1 MSAALPDDLAL
12 STTYIPHM
20 RKVYCVIFG
29 CNSAQM
35 QAVEKRIRAAG
46 DGTDHPLLVTGILA
60 EIERERLI
68 NMAEDLVDQFT
79 LGSDVLETKSWDP
92 NSPKLQHYLA
102 ICFQSG
108 GLADQIR
115 AVKRQIVKLIA
126 EVETLEREWTGN
138 HDSTNYC
145 QRSGNFILEQ
155 QPLLDTGQRIKQRLQ
170 DIMNEYDDKIDEC
183 KMMAHNLSLA
193 MQSASNKNARQDS
206 VTNIRI
212 AKANTIIA
220 LETKRESAQM
230 RSIAL
235 LTMIYLP
242 MSCVASIFST
252 SLFNWRPD
260 EGEAVV
266 SHYIWVLLVL
276 SVGLTVITVLAWHFT
291 TNREKKRENK
301 RSQSFDINL
310 EDMV

>member
-1 MSAALPDDLAL
+1 MLSGLDFTLYDLAL
-12 STTYIPHM
+12 STTYIPSL
-20 RKVYCVIFG
+20 RKVYCVIYG
-29 CNSAQM
+29 CSTAQM
-35 QAVEKRIRAAG
+35 KAIEKRIWAAG
-46 DGTDHPLLVTGILA
+46 DCTDHPLLLTGILA
-60 EIERERLI
+60 ELEREKLV

-79 LGSDVLETKSWDP
+79 LGSDVLENKSWDP
-92 NSPKLQHYLA
+92 NSPKMQQYLA
-102 ICFQSG
+102 ICLQSR

-115 AVKRQIVKLIA
+115 AVKRQIFKLIA
-126 EVETLEREWTGN
+126 ETEMLERQWKQ
-138 HDSTNYC
+138 DSTSDSSC
-145 QRSGNFILEQ
+145 QDSGKQRRLIG
-155 QPLLDTGQRIKQRLQ
+155 TGQRIKERLQ
-170 DIMNEYDDKIDEC
+170 DIMNEYDDKTDEC
-183 KMMAHNLSLA
+183 KMMANNLSLA
-193 MQSASNKNARQDS
+193 MQSASNKNAKQDS

-252 SLFNWRPD
+252 SLFNWRPS

-266 SHYIWVLLVL
+266 SDYIWVLFVL

-291 TNREKKRENK
+291 TNREKKREDK

-310 EDMV
+310 DDMV